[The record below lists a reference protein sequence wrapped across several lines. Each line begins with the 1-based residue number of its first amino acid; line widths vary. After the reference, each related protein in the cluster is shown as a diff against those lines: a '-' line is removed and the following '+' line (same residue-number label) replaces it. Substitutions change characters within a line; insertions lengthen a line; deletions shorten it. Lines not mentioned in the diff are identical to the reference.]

1 MNEETDQQ
9 GTRRISVIDPLSQ
22 AIDWARD
29 VLFRPFNFE
38 KWIVLGFCAWL
49 AMLGDCG
56 GGNGGNSSSRWEPD
70 DRHFGRGF
78 HDAWHWFLDHLVEI
92 LTITGVV
99 VCCCFAFWLLLLWI
113 SSRGKFMF
121 LDGVVHNRAAVV
133 EPWKRYRVQANS
145 LFFLRVGL
153 GLVGLVAIVSILLVM
168 GLVVWTRSEM
178 RQPDPLM
185 IVTVVFAVMAIIVVA
200 FALTL
205 LEMVI
210 NDFVV
215 PLMYLR
221 SNRVGAAWREFWGLF
236 LARPGAFILYVL
248 VKIVMA
254 VVLALI
260 GFIACCLTCCIVL
273 LPYIGTVVLLPIHVF
288 RQAYPL
294 YFLGQFGPRYARFA
308 TLGPEQDTGDADIG

>member
-1 MNEETDQQ
+1 
-9 GTRRISVIDPLSQ
+9 
-22 AIDWARD
+22 
-29 VLFRPFNFE
+29 
-38 KWIVLGFCAWL
+38 
-49 AMLGDCG
+49 
-56 GGNGGNSSSRWEPD
+56 
-70 DRHFGRGF
+70 
-78 HDAWHWFLDHLVEI
+78 
-92 LTITGVV
+92 
-99 VCCCFAFWLLLLWI
+99 
-113 SSRGKFMF
+113 
-121 LDGVVHNRAAVV
+121 
-133 EPWKRYRVQANS
+133 
-145 LFFLRVGL
+145 
-153 GLVGLVAIVSILLVM
+153 
-168 GLVVWTRSEM
+168 
-178 RQPDPLM
+178 
-185 IVTVVFAVMAIIVVA
+185 MAIIVVA